1 MCKKALWPF
10 SSLLSL
16 HFFSVWLPQSVYR
29 DSVPREILGVQLC
42 HSWIGS
48 PLWYWE
54 VGSSLLRQDLCS
66 CSATLHSLS
75 WWETHLLNPG
85 IFIFPQYKVLPN
97 SCSKTPRP
105 AKRRQHFPE
114 PCVPN
119 PSHPWKWAP
128 ASYCPYLF
136 LGQTKNICDIT
147 YPFKS

>member
-1 MCKKALWPF
+1 MTFLIPFIPSFLFCLTTPKCLQRQCSQGNTWWAAL
-10 SSLLSL
+10 S
-16 HFFSVWLPQSVYR
+16 
-29 DSVPREILGVQLC
+29 QLNRV
-42 HSWIGS
+42 S
-48 PLWYWE
+48 PLI
-54 VGSSLLRQDLCS
+54 LRGRQLFVKARLVFVFS
-66 CSATLHSLS
+66 LHSLS
-75 WWETHLLNPG
+75 WWEIHLLNPG

-119 PSHPWKWAP
+119 PSHLWKWAP